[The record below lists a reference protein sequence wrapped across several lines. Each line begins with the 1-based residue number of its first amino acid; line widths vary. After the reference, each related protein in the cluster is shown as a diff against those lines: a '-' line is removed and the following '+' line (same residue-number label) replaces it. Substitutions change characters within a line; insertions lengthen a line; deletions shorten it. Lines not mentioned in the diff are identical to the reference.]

1 MWVEFYVGAEKL
13 KFGTPQLFDLGVMLV
28 VIGMSI
34 TYLLRLSEAAEMP
47 TSSQEIEPGG
57 QS

>member
-1 MWVEFYVGAEKL
+1 
-13 KFGTPQLFDLGVMLV
+13 LFDLGVMLV

-34 TYLLRLSEAAEMP
+34 TYLLRLSEAAESVVRTP
-47 TSSQEIEPGG
+47 SAKEGG